1 MSDLTSSVITPLRT
15 SLNRL
20 NLGST
25 TSKNSVSYFLRNSDA
40 ENCVAAVSPEM
51 NTQCNRPV

>member
-1 MSDLTSSVITPLRT
+1 MSDLTSTVITPLRT

-25 TSKNSVSYFLRNSDA
+25 SSKNSVSYFLRNSEA
-40 ENCVAAVSPEM
+40 ENCVAAVSPTNEH
-51 NTQCNRPV
+51 TV

>member
-20 NLGST
+20 SLGSM
-25 TSKNSVSYFLRNSDA
+25 TSKISVSYFLRNSDA
-40 ENCVAAVSPEM
+40 ENCVAAGSPTNEH
-51 NTQCNRPV
+51 TV

>member
-20 NLGST
+20 SLGSM

-40 ENCVAAVSPEM
+40 ENCVAAVSPTNEH
-51 NTQCNRPV
+51 TV